1 MSLCTVIYS
10 MFLLVLLHAHYKA
23 READTCDTPSMKC
36 TNIAIA
42 MLSTTSCSDS
52 DGKQYSLC
60 FCSTECLYTY
70 SMMLANYTEYCNM
83 HD

>member
-1 MSLCTVIYS
+1 MCHVPGVCRVSFGKDGI
-10 MFLLVLLHAHYKA
+10 
-23 READTCDTPSMKC
+23 CDTPSMKC

-70 SMMLANYTEYCNM
+70 SMMLANYTEYCAM
-83 HD
+83 HDLE